1 MLTKFKELQG
11 QKLKSNDYDFVDND
25 LVLLGIESRQKL
37 EPLWKGPFE
46 IKAICGPKGIREGI
60 RQKEK
65 AGNTYQQIK
74 AISLFNVPRLNGSIE
89 VESEISCKCCEGF

>member
-46 IKAICGPKGIREGI
+46 IKEINRP
-60 RQKEK
+60 
-65 AGNTYQQIK
+65 NTNH
-74 AISLFNVPRLNGSIE
+74 SRNR
-89 VESEISCKCCEGF
+89 